1 MWFTVHVRLGFVSS
15 SLGKTA
21 SNWTKWFLDASC
33 CCTVKWFSAWATWK
47 WARNEKGL
55 GAWILR
61 CWVEFR
67 FFNWVALQNPES
79 SCVYRSWFNS
89 ADKAFGCFW
98 HDVKHMFSTQDT
110 KTLTGWGMEE
120 LPSQWRLTLFF
131 LLLEGVCLG
140 MQLAVV
146 EFSRNVLGWQGK
158 CLI

>member
-21 SNWTKWFLDASC
+21 SNWAKWFLDVSC
-33 CCTVKWFSAWATWK
+33 CCTVKWFSAWPTWK

-61 CWVEFR
+61 CRVEFH

-89 ADKAFGCFW
+89 AYKLWGVSDMMLSIWFPLR
-98 HDVKHMFSTQDT
+98 TQR
-110 KTLTGWGMEE
+110 LTGWGMEE